1 MSTVGK
7 MDLINEIEN
16 KFAKDFASHAAAN
29 RVVNGVFESIMQHL
43 IDGDEVC
50 VTGFGTFKVVDK
62 AAGEARNPQT
72 GEKIAV
78 PAHKSPKFKAGA
90 SFKKAVNK

>member
-62 AAGEARNPQT
+62 AASEARNPQT
-72 GEKIAV
+72 GEKLSLI
-78 PAHKSPKFKAGA
+78 HI
-90 SFKKAVNK
+90 